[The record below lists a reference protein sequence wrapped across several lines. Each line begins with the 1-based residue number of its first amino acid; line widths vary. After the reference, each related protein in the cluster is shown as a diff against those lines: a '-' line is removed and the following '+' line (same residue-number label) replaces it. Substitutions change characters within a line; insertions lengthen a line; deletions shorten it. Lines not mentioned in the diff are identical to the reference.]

1 MELYKHDVITQTPR
15 SNLTAS
21 DSSSIESLPPPPP
34 PMDHMGTDFHPSYPA
49 HLPPP
54 PSDLNIH
61 RPGPHDYA
69 VVSPDVGYV
78 SSDLSPE
85 HRGLSHTG
93 SLPRYHN
100 HPRFHNS
107 GHAPYVDYHHLG
119 RQTPQPMVERSR
131 SVTPHHWNQR
141 PMTPQMF
148 TGELSVGHELT
159 EEQRRH
165 FLEQQQML
173 NEEKNYK
180 LKEQYSKLQQLQR
193 KQRMAGK
200 KYMNKPTYQHMPVAA
215 TAKSSD
221 V

>member
-1 MELYKHDVITQTPR
+1 MLDEVRNTRVDHPRRMESIQDAEVSWTRRRKYNREYDSKKFEKALEVAEKALNRTNHISLVDQRRHNHLMELYKHDVITQTPR

-131 SVTPHHWNQR
+131 SVTPHHW
-141 PMTPQMF
+141 
-148 TGELSVGHELT
+148 
-159 EEQRRH
+159 
-165 FLEQQQML
+165 
-173 NEEKNYK
+173 
-180 LKEQYSKLQQLQR
+180 
-193 KQRMAGK
+193 
-200 KYMNKPTYQHMPVAA
+200 
-215 TAKSSD
+215 
-221 V
+221 